1 MPYDVVVIG
10 QGAAGSAA
18 LYHLARRGH
27 RVLGLERFT
36 INHDR
41 ASSHGETRIIRL
53 GYFEHPSYVPLVR
66 AAYTLWRELEAAS
79 GETLM
84 HITGIAEMGKPD
96 SELVTG
102 TLASSRQHG
111 LTHEVL
117 DARELMRRYPVFA
130 LPNDFV
136 AVMQPEGG
144 YVNAAKSV
152 RVHTELAV
160 SAGAELRENVR
171 VRAIE
176 PRAESVRVVTDQG
189 TFDAGSVI
197 VAAGAWVKELLP
209 SLPCNLFATRQALMW
224 VSPADPAPF
233 REPAFPVWMLESELG
248 IHYGFPWSET
258 EGLKVALHHHE
269 RETVDPETYDRAINA
284 RDEAL
289 IRAGLTRFMP
299 QADAPTRATKSCLYT
314 MTDDG
319 DFVLDRM
326 PGHPQIVVASP
337 CSGHGFKFSPVIGEV
352 LADLATM
359 GGTKRGVK
367 RFGLGRFN
375 AIFR

>member
-10 QGAAGSAA
+10 LGAAGSAA
-18 LYHLARRGH
+18 LCHLARRGK
-27 RVLGLERFT
+27 RALGLERFA

-66 AAYTLWRELEAAS
+66 AAYTMWRELEAAS
-79 GETLM
+79 GESLM
-84 HITGIAEMGKPD
+84 HITGIAEIGKPE

-111 LTHEVL
+111 ITHEIL
-117 DARELMRRYPVFA
+117 DAKELMRRYPVFT
-130 LPNDFV
+130 LPSDFV

-152 RVHTELAV
+152 RVHTRLARE
-160 SAGAELRENVR
+160 AGADIAENCR
-171 VRAIE
+171 VIAIE
-176 PRAESVRVVTDQG
+176 PHGERVRIVTDQG

-197 VAAGAWVKELLP
+197 VAAGAWTKELLP
-209 SLPCNLFATRQALMW
+209 DLPCTLSATRQALLW
-224 VSPADPAPF
+224 FQPASPEPF
-233 REPAFPVWMLESELG
+233 RETRFPVWMLESELG
-248 IHYGFPWSET
+248 IHYGFPWSEA
-258 EGLKVALHHHE
+258 EGLKAALHHHE
-269 RETVDPETYDRAINA
+269 REAVDPERYDRAINA

-289 IRAGLTRFMP
+289 VRAGLKRFIP
-299 QADAPTRATKSCLYT
+299 QADAPLRASKACLYT

-319 DFVLDRM
+319 DFLLDTL

-352 LADLATM
+352 LADLATE
-359 GGTKRGVK
+359 GRTRHDVS
-367 RFGLGRFN
+367 RFGMGRLCN
-375 AIFR
+375 YRS